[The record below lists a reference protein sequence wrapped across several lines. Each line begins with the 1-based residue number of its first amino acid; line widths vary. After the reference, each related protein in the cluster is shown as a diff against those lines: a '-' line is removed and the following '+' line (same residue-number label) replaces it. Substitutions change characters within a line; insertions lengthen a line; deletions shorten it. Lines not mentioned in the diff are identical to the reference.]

1 MLINLKKNHYSIAG
15 IIISL
20 LMSTAI
26 INAQKVS
33 ISFDTYHGYTGTVDY
48 IKKINAA
55 YPGITDLIT
64 IGESTMGRPLHVLV
78 ISNMRQGTTID
89 RHINLRNER
98 KENIRNV
105 PPMKVHQGKP
115 GHFIGGST
123 HGNEYTGTEVCL
135 YIIDKLVSS
144 YGNDEKITGLIDS
157 KAFYICPMIN
167 PDGVYNSVEKGIAQ
181 RYNSMAKD
189 DDNDGLINEDGPDDI
204 NGDDF
209 ITSFRYKDDEG
220 RYIIDDSE
228 PRLMIR
234 LGRDDETDK
243 QRYSVIREDI
253 DNDKDGKRGED
264 SESGIDLNRNY
275 PEGWWKDDGFA
286 GGSGEYPLSAPETH
300 AIAEFFSNYR
310 NILMAQFYHT
320 SGGFTYRPMGT
331 APHPSLNPSDIAVF
345 DYIMGRRYL
354 EIIGEDVPDA
364 WLYPEKLEQYKKE
377 LAETDA
383 DNYSKSR
390 GYKLPRGWRVSYDE
404 EGDKRY
410 SYGMASDWLYA
421 QYGIYSITT
430 ELWNPEADIPG
441 LHVEDEENKR
451 VATER
456 AVLKYQDDKYKG
468 DLFVDWK
475 KYNHPELGEGEIGG
489 WKSQYARNNAFP
501 GEPLVEVCEKHW
513 QFELFRATL
522 MPEIILKDV
531 KTRVIYSGNTSEGT
545 VQKNDDEFIVET
557 GKGKGRYNILEITA
571 TIENTGA
578 LATNLAEGENLPGN
592 RQDVA
597 WLVAER
603 DNIEFIEGKSFVS
616 LGSLGG
622 AKKIPGVK
630 NRPAKKEVKWI
641 IALKDNTP
649 LKIVVSSLKGGT
661 ISKEIIVK

>member
-622 AKKIPGVK
+622 TKKIPGVK